1 MRWRRRPYEV
11 EAILFTG
18 DNAQEI
24 KSFLGDPW
32 RVDLVDLT
40 KPKDGRYLIWCV
52 KKDGSM
58 DINYLLKNKF
68 VVKCSGGFCIRDKE
82 EFLSEYEKEGII

>member
-1 MRWRRRPYEV
+1 MKWRRRPCEV

-32 RVDLVDLT
+32 KVDLDNS
-40 KPKDGRYLIWCV
+40 KYGGCIIWCV

-58 DINYLLKNKF
+58 DITFLPKNKF
-68 VVKCSGGFCIRDKE
+68 VVKCFEGFCVMDKE
-82 EFLSEYEKEGII
+82 KFLSEYEKVSV

>member
-1 MRWRRRPYEV
+1 MKWRRRTYEV

-32 RVDLVDLT
+32 KVDLVDLD
-40 KPKDGRYLIWCV
+40 KPKDGRYFIWCV

-58 DINYLLKNKF
+58 DITFLPKNKF
-68 VVKCSGGFCIRDKE
+68 VVKCLEEFFVMDKE
-82 EFLSEYEKEGII
+82 KFLSEYEKVSV

>member
-1 MRWRRRPYEV
+1 MRWRRRSREV

-24 KSFLGDPW
+24 KNFLGNPW
-32 RVDLVDLT
+32 KVDLD
-40 KPKDGRYLIWCV
+40 KPKDGRCIIWCV

-58 DINYLLKNKF
+58 DVTFLPKNKF
-68 VVKCSGGFCIRDKE
+68 VVKCLEGFCVMDKE
-82 EFLSEYEKEGII
+82 KFLSEYEKVSV